1 MQNSHCLLGLVFK
14 PFHAVKE
21 IFTNI
26 IIPSLPAE
34 LVLSC
39 FGWLG
44 RSSPSSTCWSCNLRW
59 AGWLRRWLALWWGHR
74 YLPTRTH
81 SHTQLD
87 GQTTFPWSKNQWSSY
102 STRRSCS
109 TTCTKRHIS
118 IKRIFHFT
126 SSRFECSNLDGWFQ
140 LCKIIQWTAKYSAR
154 SNLCKLGMTSYDRT
168 IGINIQPKKQIRWTG
183 ITLT

>member
-1 MQNSHCLLGLVFK
+1 MIFWKKLSTAGNTCRHERLLNGIRHQISKFHFYVLWVFVSSSTWYGLVGENTRRIAKRFK

-34 LVLSC
+34 SVLSC
-39 FGWLG
+39 FGWLE

-102 STRRSCS
+102 STWRPCS
-109 TTCTKRHIS
+109 TTCTK
-118 IKRIFHFT
+118 
-126 SSRFECSNLDGWFQ
+126 G
-140 LCKIIQWTAKYSAR
+140 
-154 SNLCKLGMTSYDRT
+154 KLKMLVVPY
-168 IGINIQPKKQIRWTG
+168 W
-183 ITLT
+183 LLV